1 MTQIRPALV
10 QLLRPLVLL
19 AGAALLIEG
28 LLPVLL
34 AAQAGPRP

>member
-1 MTQIRPALV
+1 MTQTRLMLV
-10 QLLRPLVLL
+10 QVLRPLVML

-34 AAQAGPRP
+34 AAQAGLP